1 MPRMYPAIQTPRRS
15 RAQNFINMNRAAT
28 RAPDGDRK

>member
-1 MPRMYPAIQTPRRS
+1 MPRMYPAIQTPRPG
-15 RAQNFINMNRAAT
+15 AQNVINMNRAET

>member
-1 MPRMYPAIQTPRRS
+1 MPRMYPAIQTPRGP
-15 RAQNFINMNRAAT
+15 AQNVINMNRAET

>member
-1 MPRMYPAIQTPRRS
+1 MPRMYPAIQTPRGPG
-15 RAQNFINMNRAAT
+15 AQNVIDMNRAAT